1 MMIHHALTKTDH
13 LFLGRAPSFGPA
25 RLAAESFSGRF
36 ERHSD
41 GRGYTLEY
49 AIPWTTLG
57 LADDPPQAG
66 DRLATAW
73 ELHFGDETGRLWR
86 SQLIEIRNQR
96 EPPGI
101 FLFERAATWGR
112 ADFR

>member
-1 MMIHHALTKTDH
+1 M
-13 LFLGRAPSFGPA
+13 
-25 RLAAESFSGRF
+25 
-36 ERHSD
+36 RHPD

-57 LADDPPQAG
+57 FADDPPQSG
-66 DRLATAW
+66 DTLATAW
-73 ELHFGDETGRLWR
+73 ELHLSDETGRLWR
-86 SQLIEIRNQR
+86 NQIIEIRNQK

-112 ADFR
+112 ANFR